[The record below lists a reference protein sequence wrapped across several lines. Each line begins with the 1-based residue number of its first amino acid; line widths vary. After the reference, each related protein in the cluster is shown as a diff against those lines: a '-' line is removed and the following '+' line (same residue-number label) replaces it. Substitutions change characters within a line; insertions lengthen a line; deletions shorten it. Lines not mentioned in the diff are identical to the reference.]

1 MLRTSENHQLTT
13 FSELRT
19 CEVHRHLTLAAW
31 AGRQRTLLSRPTLRR
46 SMPIAAMA
54 LPFVVRVG
62 PEGAVSVR
70 MVAQQRG
77 LQGYGSSM
85 SETNVYG
92 APAPSTS

>member
-1 MLRTSENHQLTT
+1 VHPNSGSGLRRRACSLLGFAREDLG
-13 FSELRT
+13 
-19 CEVHRHLTLAAW
+19 W
-31 AGRQRTLLSRPTLRR
+31 PLSRPTLPRR
-46 SMPIAAMA
+46 TPIATTA

-85 SETNVYG
+85 GETNVYG
-92 APAPSTS
+92 APSTS

>member
-1 MLRTSENHQLTT
+1 
-13 FSELRT
+13 
-19 CEVHRHLTLAAW
+19 
-31 AGRQRTLLSRPTLRR
+31 
-46 SMPIAAMA
+46 MPITTTA

-77 LQGYGSSM
+77 LQEYGSSM
-85 SETNVYG
+85 GETNVYG